1 MPGSGSGTE
10 GGGMCESDEGTELM
24 PECGDG
30 VLAGAGAL
38 RLGDC

>member
-24 PECGDG
+24 PEWWDG
-30 VLAGAGAL
+30 CMGFL
-38 RLGDC
+38 RVSLPSD